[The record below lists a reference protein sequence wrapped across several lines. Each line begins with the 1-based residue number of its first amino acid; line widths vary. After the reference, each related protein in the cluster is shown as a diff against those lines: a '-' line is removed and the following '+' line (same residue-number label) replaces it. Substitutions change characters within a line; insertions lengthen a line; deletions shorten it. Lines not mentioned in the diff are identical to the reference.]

1 MKKIVFAFS
10 LVLALE
16 IVTFSSI
23 YAKRLLPFL
32 QSTPKAVSVK
42 STSRGVTASVKFRGD
57 RLAIITTFGNL
68 KIARKVDYFLS
79 YATRGTT
86 QGVSGTIN
94 SSSSD
99 PTTRE
104 MIFGSCSHGVCRFDT
119 GITNA
124 RFVVTTYLTS
134 GQKVIKSFKLKV

>member
-1 MKKIVFAFS
+1 MT
-10 LVLALE
+10 ALP
-16 IVTFSSI
+16 V
-23 YAKRLLPFL
+23 YAKRLLPFM
-32 QSTPKAVSVK
+32 QSAPKVGSVK
-42 STSRGVTASVKFRGD
+42 STSRGVATSVKFRGD
-57 RLAIITTFGNL
+57 RLAIIATFGNL

-86 QGVSGTIN
+86 QGVSGTLN

-124 RFVVTTYLTS
+124 RFVVTIYLTN